1 MPLCPPSGAVVESPA
16 TQIVGTV
23 ALEAAPLCL
32 SVRLCGSA
40 EAATPKLRRYGS
52 DDWSFMMIASAKPLL
67 YFTNELVQEQVDLS
81 GQRSTKH
88 CAKCPVLI
96 LMLMAPQ
103 AVYDLQ
109 RHRKMSSPKCA
120 AIGSETPSLD

>member
-23 ALEAAPLCL
+23 ALEATFPSL
-32 SVRLCGSA
+32 SVRPCGSA
-40 EAATPKLRRYGS
+40 EAARPRPRRYGR
-52 DDWSFMMIASAKPLL
+52 DDWSFMMIASARPLL
-67 YFTNELVQEQVDLS
+67 YFTNELGQELVDLS

-96 LMLMAPQ
+96 LMVITPQ